1 MLTKYFREHPHDNL
15 PAFANKVCA
24 FSVVH
29 SSSHLSYFFL
39 DNGNQVPA
47 LSSIKGGYSLTN
59 KLTSKDQHSQH
70 RVQSYTTNIKINTTP
85 NRHTITSIC
94 NPVRKTPT
102 KIRKKLHRCDFDPST
117 RLLDYLLVFNPLQIS
132 PKPKPMG
139 RPKQNLQ
146 ISNHRGFV
154 KH

>member
-1 MLTKYFREHPHDNL
+1 VEVSGAPPNQSLCQPLARTTT
-15 PAFANKVCA
+15 
-24 FSVVH
+24 
-29 SSSHLSYFFL
+29 YFFL

-59 KLTSKDQHSQH
+59 KLTSKDQHSQY

-85 NRHTITSIC
+85 TRHTITSIC
-94 NPVRKTPT
+94 NPLRKTPT
-102 KIRKKLHRCDFDPST
+102 KIRKKLHRCDFDSST
-117 RLLDYLLVFNPLQIS
+117 CLLDYLLVFNPLQIS

-139 RPKQNLQ
+139 RSKQNLQ

>member
-1 MLTKYFREHPHDNL
+1 MLLFPTKITTKKLKYI
-15 PAFANKVCA
+15 
-24 FSVVH
+24 
-29 SSSHLSYFFL
+29 FL

-47 LSSIKGGYSLTN
+47 LSFIEGYSLTN
-59 KLTSKDQHSQH
+59 KVTSKDQHSQH
-70 RVQSYTTNIKINTTP
+70 RVQSYTTNIKINTTR

-132 PKPKPMG
+132 LKPKPMG